1 MADGQAVV
9 DDAMV
14 YVVDHDTAS
23 LSDLSDLLASVRIP
37 LVACE
42 TADGFFDRFEPDRPG
57 CTILEARLPQSS
69 GLEVIARIRSLRASA
84 PVILLS
90 AHATVAMAV
99 RAMQLGAAHVFEKP
113 ANQDLILATVQRC
126 LDGDRATRR
135 AERQCAEIRRR
146 LATLSPRERQ
156 VMALVLRGLANK
168 ESARELGISPKAIE
182 VHRANLMRKMAVRSA
197 VVLARLVIG
206 CPKATGG
213 PETCAGQ
220 GCIQSGAL
228 VDAAI
233 PAAVPPTIGTPA
245 ASVRVSPS
253 GNVPM
258 YSSVSTQVNQSKKT

>member
-9 DDAMV
+9 DDAIV
-14 YVVDHDTAS
+14 YVVDHDTAH
-23 LSDLSDLLASVRIP
+23 LNDLTDLLASVRIP

-99 RAMQLGAAHVFEKP
+99 RAMQLGAVHVFEKP
-113 ANQDLILATVQRC
+113 ANQDLILAAVQRC

-146 LATLSPRERQ
+146 LASLSPRERQ
-156 VMALVLRGLANK
+156 VMALVLRGFANK

-206 CPKATGG
+206 CPKAAQG
-213 PETCAGQ
+213 PEACAGR
-220 GCIQSGAL
+220 GCAIPS
-228 VDAAI
+228 AAI
-233 PAAVPPTIGTPA
+233 DTADLTPEAPSPRAVTAPARA
-245 ASVRVSPS
+245 SPS
-253 GNVPM
+253 SNLPM
-258 YSSVSTQVNQSKKT
+258 YSSASTQVNQRKKT